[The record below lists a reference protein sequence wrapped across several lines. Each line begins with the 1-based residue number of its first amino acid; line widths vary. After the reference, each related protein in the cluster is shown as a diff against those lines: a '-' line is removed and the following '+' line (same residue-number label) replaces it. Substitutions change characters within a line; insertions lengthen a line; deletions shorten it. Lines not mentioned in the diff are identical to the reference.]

1 MKRFFT
7 KLHYDKKPNIFK
19 KLLITALTPVSF
31 AYCIGSEFRNFLY
44 KKNIVKP
51 YKPGILTISIGNIT
65 TGGTGKTPIT
75 AAIANYLT
83 QNGYKTAI
91 LSRGYGSKLNPKEIN
106 VISDG
111 KTIYF
116 GASQGGDEPVWLA
129 QNCSGAIVL
138 TSSNRVQLAK
148 YAQKLGCTAL
158 ILDDGFQ
165 HQKLARDINIAV
177 ADSEKLFGN
186 KKVLPAGPLREHI
199 KNLARA
205 TIIIIVNKG
214 ENAQTNTDQ
223 NARYKDFPADV
234 KLLNCDFTT
243 DKIYEIS
250 SGKLLSPQQDKK
262 VLAFCAIGQPE
273 QFYKLILENNL
284 EIAKTLSFPDHHDY
298 NKADIKTILAE
309 AVACKANT
317 IITTEKDAVKVKN
330 LTDTELYA
338 LKLKANFN
346 PAEIFTNET

>member
-7 KLHYDKKPNIFK
+7 KLHYDKTPNMFEK
-19 KLLITALTPVSF
+19 VLIKALTPVSF

-44 KKNIVKP
+44 KKNIFKI
-51 YKPGILTISIGNIT
+51 YKPEILTISVGNIT

-116 GASQGGDEPVWLA
+116 DASQGGDEPVWLA
-129 QNCSGAIVL
+129 HNCSGVIVL

-148 YAQKLGCTAL
+148 HAQKLGCTAL

-186 KKVLPAGPLREHI
+186 EKVLPAGPLREHI
-199 KNLARA
+199 KNLSRA
-205 TIIIIVNKG
+205 NIIIIVNKG
-214 ENAQTNTDQ
+214 ANAKTT
-223 NARYKDFPADV
+223 AVTYKDFPTDT
-234 KLLNCDFTT
+234 KLIHCGFTT
-243 DKIYEIS
+243 DKIYEIHT
-250 SGKLLSPQQDKK
+250 GELLPPQKDKK

-284 EIAKTLSFPDHHDY
+284 EIANTLSFPDHHNY
-298 NKADIKTILAE
+298 NETDIKTILTE
-309 AVACKANT
+309 AATCQANT

-330 LTDTELYA
+330 LTDTKLYA

-346 PAEIFTNET
+346 PAEIFATKT